1 MGGDGN
7 GDNPV
12 CSFRLW
18 EDAGS
23 ARPRWQAQHGCCSG
37 SELASAGL
45 SQHRKAAGGGAGGQR
60 KEEKQ
65 ERIRQDAELHVKNK
79 GERKIKDGNAKRAL
93 GICS

>member
-1 MGGDGN
+1 MAIIQ
-7 GDNPV
+7 
-12 CSFRLW
+12 C
-18 EDAGS
+18 A
-23 ARPRWQAQHGCCSG
+23 HSG
-37 SELASAGL
+37 SGRMQDLPVPDGRHSMAAAVAL
-45 SQHRKAAGGGAGGQR
+45 SLHQQVCHSTGKQRGGGAGGQR